1 MTSAS
6 SARPWSEK
14 LKGAGKKKEKKKKK
28 SKHMDFLI
36 ETKKQDR
43 EIKTLPQQQVN

>member
-14 LKGAGKKKEKKKKK
+14 LKGAGKKKKRKRKRVSTWIFSLKPRNKTEKLKHFLN
-28 SKHMDFLI
+28 SK
-36 ETKKQDR
+36 
-43 EIKTLPQQQVN
+43 